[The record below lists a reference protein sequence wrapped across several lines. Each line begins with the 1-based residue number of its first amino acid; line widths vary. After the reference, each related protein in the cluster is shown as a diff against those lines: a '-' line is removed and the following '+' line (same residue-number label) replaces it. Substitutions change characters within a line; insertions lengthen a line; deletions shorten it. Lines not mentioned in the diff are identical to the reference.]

1 MKLPVSCF
9 IIAFNEA
16 DRIVR
21 TLRAVR
27 DLVDEVIVVDSG
39 SSDGT
44 PELCA
49 AEGARVVHNDW
60 PGFGAQKQFGEALC
74 RHNWVLNID
83 ADEVVTPELAAELRD
98 LFAGG
103 KPSEAAFGVWV
114 QMVYPG
120 WARPRWLAKDHYC
133 VRLYDRRR
141 VGFKDSALH
150 DSVDTFHY
158 PVRRLNG
165 WIYHYSFRSLAD
177 LAAKC
182 EERADV
188 YARHTKPKPLWLLA
202 VRTVAEFPIG
212 FVKYYL
218 GRRHFMGGRTGLRV
232 ALIYSQYRR
241 VRIVRARRLQ
251 VADPHAEAKPALTA
265 APASRD

>member
-9 IIAFNEA
+9 IIAYNEA

-21 TLRAVR
+21 TVRAIR

-60 PGFGAQKQFGEALC
+60 PGFGAQKRFGEALC
-74 RHNWVLNID
+74 RNDWILNID
-83 ADEVVTPELAAELRD
+83 ADEVVTPELAAELRG
-98 LFAGG
+98 LFADG
-103 KPSEAAFGVWV
+103 KPSDVAFGVWV
-114 QMVYPG
+114 QIVYPG
-120 WARPRWLAKDHYC
+120 WSRPRWLAKDHYC

-141 VGFKDSALH
+141 IGFKDSALH
-150 DSVDTFHY
+150 DSVDTQHY
-158 PVRRLNG
+158 PVRPLKG
-165 WIYHYSFRSLAD
+165 WIHHYSFRSLAD

-182 EERADV
+182 KERADV
-188 YARHTKPKPLWLLA
+188 YALHTKPKPHWQLA
-202 VRTVAEFPIG
+202 LRAVAEFPIG

-218 GRRHFMGGRTGLRV
+218 GRRHFTGGRTGLRV

-241 VRIVRARRLQ
+241 ARIVRARHMQHRRGL
-251 VADPHAEAKPALTA
+251 AGAM
-265 APASRD
+265 R